1 VISEPTIALEVD
13 TFSLDEWDSVIGRF
27 RDSNVFQTW
36 QYGRCRWGE
45 RDLSHAVL
53 TVGGEPVAAAQVRMW
68 NRVSPLRFAYV
79 ANGPVWRNRTGHDI
93 GVLDLMVKALVREYV
108 EKRGYT
114 LRLVP
119 FVHDGDPQADEVR
132 SVLLTNQFANTRQT
146 GRTLLL
152 DISVPEDVLRANLRG
167 KWRQYLGHAERAGLT
182 VRCEKS
188 DELLAGSLA
197 VYRDMHERK
206 RFTEQTPVDRFL
218 PMQALLPEPFKF
230 AVITVEA
237 NGTPHACLVGSAI
250 GDTAF
255 PVLAATASSGLKSK
269 ASYLAHWEMLKLY
282 HRDGIRWLDLRGID
296 PTGNPGGYVFKTGI
310 AGAKGIEVSY
320 LGEYVRYPGALS
332 SVLMQAA
339 EKVMHRYPSLVSKVK
354 SVVN

>member
-1 VISEPTIALEVD
+1 MISEPTIALEVD
-13 TFSLDEWDSVIGRF
+13 TFSPGEWDSVIGRF

-36 QYGRCRWGE
+36 QYGRCTWGE

-53 TVGGEPVAAAQVRMW
+53 TFGGEPVAAAQVRMW
-68 NRVSPLRFAYV
+68 NRVPPLRFACV
-79 ANGPVWRNRTGHDI
+79 VDGPVWRNRTGHDI

-108 EKRGYT
+108 EKRGYS

-132 SVLLTNQFANTRQT
+132 SVLLTNQFTKTRQAE
-146 GRTLLL
+146 RTLLL
-152 DISVPEDVLRANLRG
+152 DISMPEEVLRANLRR
-167 KWRQYLGHAERAGLT
+167 KWRQTLGYAERAGLT

-206 RFTEQTPVDRFL
+206 RFTERTPADRFL

-230 AVITVEA
+230 AVITVEG
-237 NGTPHACLVGSAI
+237 NGIPHACLVGSAI

-255 PVLAATASSGLKSK
+255 PVLAATGSCGLKSH
-269 ASYLAHWEMLKLY
+269 ASYLAYWEMLKLY

-296 PTGNPGGYVFKTGI
+296 STGNPGGYIFKTGI

-320 LGEYVRYPGALS
+320 LGEYVRYPGTLT

-339 EKVMHRYPSLVSKVK
+339 EKAMRRHPSLASMLK
-354 SVVN
+354 SAVN